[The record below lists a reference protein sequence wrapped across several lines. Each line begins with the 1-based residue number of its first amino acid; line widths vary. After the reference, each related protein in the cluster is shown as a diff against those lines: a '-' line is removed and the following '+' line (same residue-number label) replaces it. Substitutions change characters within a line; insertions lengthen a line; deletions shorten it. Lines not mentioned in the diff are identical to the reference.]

1 MLGSS
6 DVPGAVRTTAVQTV
20 VRHGDAISPSRT
32 DQLPTGAMVSRL
44 LIVALVNRLV
54 LGAEATFEADDAQL
68 LRLRRKLR

>member
-1 MLGSS
+1 
-6 DVPGAVRTTAVQTV
+6 
-20 VRHGDAISPSRT
+20 
-32 DQLPTGAMVSRL
+32 MVSRL